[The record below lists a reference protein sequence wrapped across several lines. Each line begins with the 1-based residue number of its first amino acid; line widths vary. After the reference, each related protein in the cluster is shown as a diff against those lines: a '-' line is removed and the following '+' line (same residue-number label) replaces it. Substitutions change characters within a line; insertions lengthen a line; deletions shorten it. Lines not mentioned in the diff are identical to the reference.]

1 MDMKLEV
8 VIVPV
13 SDVNRADGL
22 QLVVTDIEAARA
34 GLTSRGA
41 EMSEVFHDAGGLFHH
56 GGTEG
61 GLLARRRTTISTD
74 NILKTNEFRT
84 SVGAQWTFLSDA
96 GHKIAKDLGIAEY
109 TDPYYD
115 PMIPYTLVLKRGW
128 SSTASTT
135 ATGSGAGRRS
145 RTLAS
150 MCAR

>member
-109 TDPYYD
+109 TDP
-115 PMIPYTLVLKRGW
+115 
-128 SSTASTT
+128 TT
-135 ATGSGAGRRS
+135 IR
-145 RTLAS
+145 
-150 MCAR
+150 